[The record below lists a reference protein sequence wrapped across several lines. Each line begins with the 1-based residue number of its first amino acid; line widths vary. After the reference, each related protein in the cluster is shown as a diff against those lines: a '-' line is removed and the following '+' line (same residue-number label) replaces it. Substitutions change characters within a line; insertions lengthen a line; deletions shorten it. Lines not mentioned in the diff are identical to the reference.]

1 MTRGLIG
8 KKIGMSHLYSETG
21 DVIPVTVLEVGP
33 CSVSQIKTPE
43 KDGYYAVQL
52 AYGDVKES
60 RISKPERMHLAKNG
74 ISPKRHLKEFK
85 VDGEAPN
92 LGATIVITDVFKE
105 LDYVKVTGI
114 TKGKGF
120 QGVVKRHGHHG
131 GPAAHGSRFHNHPG
145 SMGAGTTPAR
155 IFKGVK
161 LPGRTG
167 GVKKSVKKLKI
178 LKIIQDKNLL
188 IVSGSVPGN
197 NKGLVTIEKV

>member
-8 KKIGMSHLYSETG
+8 KKVGMSHVYSDNG
-21 DVIPVTVLEVGP
+21 DVIPVTVIEVGP
-33 CSVSQIKTPE
+33 CSVSQVKTPE

-52 AYGDVKES
+52 AYGDVKEN
-60 RISKPERMHLAKNG
+60 RISKPERVHLEKNG
-74 ISPKRHLKEFK
+74 IAPKRHLKEFK
-85 VDGEAPN
+85 LEGDAPN
-92 LGATIVITDVFKE
+92 VGATISVTDVFKE
-105 LDYVKVTGI
+105 LDDVKVTGI

-131 GPAAHGSRFHNHPG
+131 GPGGHGSRFHKHPG

-161 LPGRTG
+161 LPGRMG
-167 GVKKSVKKLKI
+167 GVQKSVKKLKVI
-178 LKIIQDKNLL
+178 KIIENKNLL
-188 IVSGSVPGN
+188 IVAGSVPGN

>member
-1 MTRGLIG
+1 MTKGLIG
-8 KKIGMSHLYSETG
+8 KKIGMSHIYSENG

-33 CSVSQIKTPE
+33 CSVSQIKVPE

-52 AYGDVKES
+52 AYGDVKEA
-60 RISKPERMHLAKNG
+60 RISKPEKMHLAKHG
-74 ISPKRHLKEFK
+74 IPPKKYLREFK
-85 VDGEAPN
+85 IEGEPPA
-92 LGATIVITDVFKE
+92 LGATISIADVFKE
-105 LDYVKVTGI
+105 LDDVKVTGI

-131 GPAAHGSRFHNHPG
+131 GPASHGSRFHNHPG

-167 GVKKSVKKLKI
+167 GMKKSVKKLKI
-178 LKIIQDKNLL
+178 LKIIQDKNILL
-188 IVSGSVPGN
+188 VSGSVPGN
-197 NKGLVTIEKV
+197 NMGIITIEKV